1 MTLTLATDSILIPL
15 INKQFAFM
23 IPHKQ
28 TDDRQQFCY
37 PPFLLLIVKAFV
49 NTLQQ
54 SVMGLNECTL
64 DTVKNT
70 VPLTV

>member
-1 MTLTLATDSILIPL
+1 MTLTLATDSTLIPL

-37 PPFLLLIVKAFV
+37 SPFLPLIVKAFV
-49 NTLQQ
+49 STLQQ
-54 SVMGLNECTL
+54 SVMGPNECTL
-64 DTVKNT
+64 DIVKNT
-70 VPLTV
+70 VPLAV